1 MCCGANK
8 RYVEA
13 MVILVQSENT
23 ALLEQ
28 VLTGHVPVLQAA
40 ESMKNAAA
48 AITALKKCSVFERE
62 SIRLATGA
70 TNDVVTALLNMS
82 PDQRVATSKEL
93 GLDWIWDNL
102 IEAAMSASESIS
114 ESVSQVVAEST
125 ITANVA

>member
-13 MVILVQSENT
+13 MVILVQSENA

-48 AITALKKCSVFERE
+48 AITALKRCSGLERE
-62 SIRLATGA
+62 SIRRATGA
-70 TNDVVTALLNMS
+70 TADAVTLLLNMS
-82 PDQRVATSKEL
+82 SDQLVTTSKEL
-93 GLDWIWDNL
+93 GSDWIWNNMV
-102 IEAAMSASESIS
+102 EAAMSASKAPSEVVS
-114 ESVSQVVAEST
+114 ESVSVLSVV
-125 ITANVA
+125 

>member
-48 AITALKKCSVFERE
+48 AITALKRCSGLERE
-62 SIRLATGA
+62 SIRRATGA
-70 TNDVVTALLNMS
+70 TADAVTLLLNMS
-82 PDQRVATSKEL
+82 PGQLVATSNAL
-93 GLDWIWDNL
+93 GLDWVWDRM
-102 IEAAMSASESIS
+102 ISAAMPASESAPA
-114 ESVSQVVAEST
+114 ESVRASSVV
-125 ITANVA
+125 